1 MEKENNSEKIRVD
14 ICLGTT
20 CFVMGAAK
28 LQELENL
35 LPKELKEN
43 VDIYAHTCL
52 GLCQNTEFMQAPFVK
67 VNGKIL
73 DKATVEKVI
82 EKIKEV
88 NA

>member
-1 MEKENNSEKIRVD
+1 MGKTNTKKIRVD

-20 CFVMGAAK
+20 CFVMGASK
-28 LQELENL
+28 LQELESL
-35 LPKELKEN
+35 LPLELKGN

-67 VNGKIL
+67 INNVVV
-73 DKATVEKVI
+73 DKATVEKI
-82 EKIKEV
+82 IDKIKEI